1 MSTDKHTIETA
12 DAGRVVL
19 MVEEQGEGQ
28 PVLLLHGGGG
38 PQSVAP
44 FAELLSQRR
53 QVRVIAPVHPGF
65 GGTERPEGLTTI
77 GQLAELYVGLLE
89 QPDLGDVTVIG
100 NSLGG
105 WIAAEMASLG
115 SADRLKSVVLV
126 DAVGIEVPGHPVVDF
141 FSLTMSEV
149 FERSYYAPA
158 KFAIDPSTLPPAAQ
172 QAMLGNRQALA
183 VYAGDTS
190 MMDPGLTQRLGAV
203 TVPALV
209 VWGESD
215 RIADPAYGRAFADA
229 IPGAEFELLSET
241 GHMPQ
246 LETPE
251 KLLAAIT
258 GFTDRPRQAQ
268 PAAGEAASRVPA
280 AALRTTD

>member
-1 MSTDKHTIETA
+1 MSLIHYTIETA
-12 DAGRVVL
+12 NAGQVNLTVD
-19 MVEEQGEGQ
+19 EQGEG
-28 PVLLLHGGGG
+28 PAVLLLHGGGG
-38 PQSVAP
+38 PQSVAS
-44 FAELLSQRR
+44 FAELLAQRAPA
-53 QVRVIAPVHPGF
+53 RVITPVHPGF
-65 GGTERPEGLTTI
+65 GGTERPDELKTI
-77 GQLAELYVGLLE
+77 GQLAELYLSLLE
-89 QPDLGDVTVIG
+89 ELDLREVIVIG

-115 SADRLKSVVLV
+115 STDRLGRVVLV

-141 FSLTMSEV
+141 FSLTMPEV
-149 FERSYYAPA
+149 FERSYYEPA
-158 KFAIDPSTLPPAAQ
+158 KFAIDPTTLPPAAQ

-190 MMDPGLTQRLGAV
+190 MMDPGLTRRLGRV
-203 TVPALV
+203 TVPSLV

-229 IPGAEFELLSET
+229 IPDAEFELLSET

-258 GFTDRPRQAQ
+258 SFVDRR
-268 PAAGEAASRVPA
+268 SH
-280 AALRTTD
+280 